1 MLYFTL
7 PMDKRKSVALGQQLA
22 AQKSAR
28 RIELGRPKP
37 SPTQAPSGSIA
48 AAHAAREA
56 AAKHPAAQ
64 SPTGGP
70 ANGFTFGPANRF
82 ADGHTGA
89 YTNQAM
95 NGFSNGH
102 LAAALPVMKHEEA

>member
-7 PMDKRKSVALGQQLA
+7 PMDKRKSVALGHQLA

-64 SPTGGP
+64 SPPGGP
-70 ANGFTFGPANRF
+70 ANAFTFGPANGF

-89 YTNQAM
+89 YTNQAT
-95 NGFSNGH
+95 NGH
-102 LAAALPVMKHEEA
+102 SAAALPVMKHEEA